1 MMQLETT
8 SRENEKMSVQDKL
21 NKVSGITALGMFSV
35 LVSGYI
41 TGNDSLL
48 GFPNAMV
55 LYALLPSA
63 LIWFGT
69 RKNGCG
75 SCNQTCAV
83 PEKKDQEIKE

>member
-1 MMQLETT
+1 
-8 SRENEKMSVQDKL
+8 MSVKDKL
-21 NKVSGITALGMFSV
+21 NKISGITALGMATV

-41 TGNDSLL
+41 TGNDALL

-55 LYALLPSA
+55 LYALMPSA

-75 SCNQTCAV
+75 SCNQTCAI
-83 PEKKDQEIKE
+83 PEKNDKEINK